1 MFATGEFVHRCVSD
15 IHSRV
20 PLASFDVTGRMNG
33 GDLMGKS
40 VASHDQPSVTTSG
53 VIPKFIM

>member
-1 MFATGEFVHRCVSD
+1 
-15 IHSRV
+15 V